1 MQVVWRARL
10 RRVRVSSR
18 GPFCGEDLGEARRR
32 SGVPARPQRAMTWL
46 IPLGIALTSNLDN
59 FAGGAALG
67 AQRRK
72 IAAAANLVVALITA
86 LATWGA
92 MSLGASITHAVGRT
106 LPEVIGALALI
117 AIGLFSLAATF
128 RRAEAAEHSGTVAA
142 LGAEL
147 VRGLGAHAVG
157 APGEAVSL
165 AQAAALGVALSL
177 NNLATG
183 IAAGAA
189 GVSTSLTTLAAAI
202 FSFALVGLGA
212 KLGALLAERVPRRAS
227 SVVGGVLLVT
237 LGLAALVGR

>member
-1 MQVVWRARL
+1 
-10 RRVRVSSR
+10 
-18 GPFCGEDLGEARRR
+18 
-32 SGVPARPQRAMTWL
+32 MTWL

-59 FAGGAALG
+59 LAAGAAAG

-72 IAAAANLVVALITA
+72 IGPAANVVVALITA

-117 AIGLFSLAATF
+117 AIGLGSLAATV
-128 RRAEAAEHSGTVAA
+128 RRAEAPEHSGKVGA
-142 LGAEL
+142 LGADL
-147 VRGLGAHAVG
+147 TRRLGVRTVG
-157 APGEAVSL
+157 VPGEAVSL
-165 AQAAALGVALSL
+165 AQAGVLGVALSL

-202 FSFALVGLGA
+202 FSFALVALGA
-212 KLGALLAERVPRRAS
+212 SLGALLARRVPRRAS
-227 SVVGGVLLVT
+227 SMAGGVLLVT
-237 LGLAALVGR
+237 LGIAALVGR